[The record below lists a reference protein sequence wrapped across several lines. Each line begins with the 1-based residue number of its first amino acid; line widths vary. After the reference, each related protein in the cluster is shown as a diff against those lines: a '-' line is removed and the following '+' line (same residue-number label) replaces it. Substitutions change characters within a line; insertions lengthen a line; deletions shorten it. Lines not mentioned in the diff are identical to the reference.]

1 MQNHK
6 LAAETNLFCASC
18 ARFQVMNRNG
28 YVPCRCHVRFSQT
41 CPLLH
46 FCWPLTS
53 VTLIYLTFSMLA
65 SVILAPSS
73 FLVFSFNLSTF
84 SRALGLFWLRWPHR
98 MAVIMCEV
106 SDITNC
112 VTEQNSTFI
121 RKENFWAQIA
131 RKVNKLKALKE
142 TSVFTDG
149 YTWTKLRKQN
159 SKPFTER
166 NLIRAYLYATHW
178 ILRIFY
184 AIPVFKKSL
193 R

>member
-1 MQNHK
+1 
-6 LAAETNLFCASC
+6 
-18 ARFQVMNRNG
+18 MNRNC
-28 YVPCRCHVRFSQT
+28 YVPCRCHVRFWQT

-53 VTLIYLTFSMLA
+53 VTLIYLPFSMLA
-65 SVILAPSS
+65 SVIFGPLILSS
-73 FLVFSFNLSTF
+73 LFNLSTF

-106 SDITNC
+106 SYITNC

-142 TSVFTDG
+142 TSVFTG
-149 YTWTKLRKQN
+149 HLLHMGIRGQN
-159 SKPFTER
+159 WENKTVNRLQLPTEFFGSFMR
-166 NLIRAYLYATHW
+166 HLFL
-178 ILRIFY
+178 
-184 AIPVFKKSL
+184 KSL
-193 R
+193 CVNNYKSIIHAKS

>member
-28 YVPCRCHVRFSQT
+28 YVPCQCHVRFWQT

-106 SDITNC
+106 IKRHYELRHRAEQYFYSERKLLSSDC
-112 VTEQNSTFI
+112 KESEQAESF
-121 RKENFWAQIA
+121 
-131 RKVNKLKALKE
+131 
-142 TSVFTDG
+142 
-149 YTWTKLRKQN
+149 
-159 SKPFTER
+159 ER
-166 NLIRAYLYATHW
+166 NKCVYGWVYVDKTEET
-178 ILRIFY
+178 
-184 AIPVFKKSL
+184 KQ
-193 R
+193 